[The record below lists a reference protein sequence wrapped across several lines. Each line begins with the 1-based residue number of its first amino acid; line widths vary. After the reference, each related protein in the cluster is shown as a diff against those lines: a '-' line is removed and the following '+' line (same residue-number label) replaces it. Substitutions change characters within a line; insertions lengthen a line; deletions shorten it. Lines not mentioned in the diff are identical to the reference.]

1 MGLRISAIEYHL
13 PKKNLTNAQIKKL
26 HPTWDVDKTSLKT
39 GVYNRYIS
47 EPDETAFDLSV
58 FAVKKLLANSNIRI
72 EDIGGIIF
80 CTQSPDYIMPSNSFL
95 IHKEFNFPSSV
106 WCFDYNLACSG
117 FVYGL
122 AIARGLLDTKMA
134 NHILLINADTYSKYI
149 NSDDRSTS
157 LLFGDG
163 SAASI
168 LSYSVE
174 DSLLDIALA
183 SDGSAYKSFYIPAGG
198 IRMPYSSGTSIKIQ
212 DIVGNIKSKENI
224 HMDGQKVFNFISK
237 TVPIQIRNI
246 LKKNNLEIND
256 ISQFIFHQASK
267 FTIDALINSI
277 GLDISKCFINIENI
291 GNTVSASIPIALK
304 HAIDQKKIKKGD
316 IVLLSGFGVGL
327 SWGTSLLK
335 F

>member
-1 MGLRISAIEYHL
+1 MGIIISDIEYHL
-13 PKKNLTNAQIKKL
+13 PNILLTNTQIKKS
-26 HPTWDVDKTSLKT
+26 HPSWDVDKISLKT
-39 GVYNRYIS
+39 GVYNRHIS
-47 EPDETAFDLSV
+47 EQGETAYDLSV
-58 FAVKKLLANSNIRI
+58 HAVKKLLNNSNIRK

-95 IHKEFNFPSSV
+95 IHKEFNFPSNV

-117 FVYGL
+117 YIYGL

-168 LSYSVE
+168 LTFCDE

-183 SDGSAYKSFYIPAGG
+183 SDGSAYQSFYIPAGG
-198 IRMPYSSGTSIKIQ
+198 IRTPYSDNTSIEIQ
-212 DIVGNIKSKENI
+212 DIVGNFKSKENI
-224 HMDGQKVFNFISK
+224 HMDGKKVFNFISK
-237 TVPIQIRNI
+237 TVPIQISNL

-256 ISQFIFHQASK
+256 ISQFIFHQASM
-267 FTIDALINSI
+267 FTIDALINTL

-304 HAIDQKKIKKGD
+304 NAIDQGKIKKGD
-316 IVLLSGFGVGL
+316 IILLSGFGVGL
-327 SWGTSLLK
+327 SWGTTLLK